1 MSGGSLAAP
10 APKPGEDMLGEFGDL
25 FGNAQMVFELL
36 QNKPEKLQKSQKRCT
51 FNNNFNGKAIL

>member
-36 QNKPEKLQKSQKRCT
+36 QKRQKSYKISKKKMQ
-51 FNNNFNGKAIL
+51 I

>member
-36 QNKPEKLQKSQKRCT
+36 QKTPLFVT
-51 FNNNFNGKAIL
+51 FICPCAELT

>member
-36 QNKPEKLQKSQKRCT
+36 QKIKYLLKNLQIFIIKTLVKS
-51 FNNNFNGKAIL
+51 FY

>member
-36 QNKPEKLQKSQKRCT
+36 QKNKKKVAK
-51 FNNNFNGKAIL
+51 KAKKEADCRFKK

>member
-36 QNKPEKLQKSQKRCT
+36 QKSPKRYKISQKRCT

>member
-25 FGNAQMVFELL
+25 FGNAQMVFELFPISSKSQHCL
-36 QNKPEKLQKSQKRCT
+36 QNLKMFAEIVFC
-51 FNNNFNGKAIL
+51 

>member
-36 QNKPEKLQKSQKRCT
+36 QKIQYLQNHNIVCK
-51 FNNNFNGKAIL
+51 I

>member
-36 QNKPEKLQKSQKRCT
+36 QKIQFLDKFDKILSSIKKFSPFC
-51 FNNNFNGKAIL
+51 NF